1 MFIRDSVPLQTDS
14 SYALQ
19 RKKSLPDVQDLVG
32 VAAQQSSQEMTRE
45 EISVL
50 SSARR
55 DNVRRQ
61 MEEIERYKSNP
72 IMYILNPRVQVR
84 TDQQQQHLQEQQ
96 QQQQHSPL
104 LAVTA
109 SCVAHLLT
117 LGGQTLPEFVEREIQ
132 NENLAGDED
141 DDDDQEVVARD
152 NDAKLFE
159 DLDVD

>member
-1 MFIRDSVPLQTDS
+1 MLSLQPDAYT
-14 SYALQ
+14 LQ

-32 VAAQQSSQEMTRE
+32 VTAQQSSQEMTRE

-84 TDQQQQHLQEQQ
+84 EHQQQQG
-96 QQQQHSPL
+96 QHYAAEEPTLEDKSQLYNNVVAAAERNPL
-104 LAVTA
+104 LTVTA

-117 LGGQTLPEFVEREIQ
+117 LEQIPFV
-132 NENLAGDED
+132 D
-141 DDDDQEVVARD
+141 DDDNDDQVSACDDSRQY
-152 NDAKLFE
+152 E
-159 DLDVD
+159 DLEVD